1 MIDVPHAFQG
11 RAQGRDAGP
20 GPGPAPLLAVSGQG
34 GRRPMKG
41 IILAGGSGTRLRPL
55 TGTVSKQLLPV
66 YDKPMIYYP
75 LSVLMRAGIR
85 EILIISSK
93 NHLEMFRSLLGN
105 GSHLGIELSYAQ
117 QDEPRGIAEAFL
129 IGEKHI
135 GDSPVALI
143 LGDNVFHG
151 AGFSTMIAQAAAR
164 LDGCELFG
172 YPVTDPE
179 RYGVGE
185 TDADGRLL
193 SLVEKPAAPR
203 SNLAVTGLYL
213 YDNDVVEI
221 AGGLTP
227 SARGELEITDV
238 NQAYLE
244 QGRAR
249 LTELGRGF
257 AWLDMGTHDSLLQAG
272 QYVQLLEQRQGER
285 IACVEEIALRMG
297 FIDPAQCLAL
307 GRELGDSGYGDYV
320 RELARRAAADAAAGS
335 SSAA

>member
-1 MIDVPHAFQG
+1 
-11 RAQGRDAGP
+11 
-20 GPGPAPLLAVSGQG
+20 
-34 GRRPMKG
+34 MKG

-55 TGTVSKQLLPV
+55 TGALSKQLLPV

-75 LSVLMRAGIR
+75 LSVLMLAGIR
-85 EILIISSK
+85 DIQIISAK
-93 NHLEMFRSLLGN
+93 NHLEMFRALLGD
-105 GSHLGIELSYAQ
+105 GEQLGVRLSYAQ

-129 IGEKHI
+129 IGEEHI
-135 GDSPVALI
+135 DDSPVALI

-151 AGFSTMIAQAAAR
+151 PGFSQLIAQAAAR

-172 YPVTDPE
+172 YPVNDPQ

-185 TDADGRLL
+185 VDSEGNLV
-193 SLVEKPAAPR
+193 SMVEKPVKPR

-213 YDNDVVEI
+213 YDNDVVDI
-221 AGGLTP
+221 ARGLTP

-238 NQAYLE
+238 NREYLA

-249 LTELGRGF
+249 LNQLGRGF

-297 FIDPAQCLAL
+297 FIGPEQCFAL
-307 GRELGDSGYGDYV
+307 GSDLGASSYGDYV
-320 RELARRAAADAAAGS
+320 REIARRAAADGPAADS
-335 SSAA
+335 PAA